1 MRGYMFVA
9 FLLGFRCGA
18 ARLVYYLQVTF
29 NANFK
34 NDVRKTHLDDV
45 LSARVPLGGLALR
58 IGLYRHELM
67 QLSEEQSYS
76 QGACAPRAT
85 PLESSAY

>member
-1 MRGYMFVA
+1 MFVA
-9 FLLGFRCGA
+9 FLLDFRCGA
-18 ARLVYYLQVTF
+18 ARLVVYLQATF
-29 NANFK
+29 NAIFK

-45 LSARVPLGGLALR
+45 LNARVPLRGLALR